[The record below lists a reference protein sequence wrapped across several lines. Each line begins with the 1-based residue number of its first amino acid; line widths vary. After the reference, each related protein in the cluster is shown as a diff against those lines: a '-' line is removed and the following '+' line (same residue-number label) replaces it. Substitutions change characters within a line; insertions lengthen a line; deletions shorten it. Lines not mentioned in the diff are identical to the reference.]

1 MSITSSFVPATY
13 EVGQALRRR
22 VWHPLRRMMEIF
34 HLLPVTAAIVVF
46 VLLATQPQLREI
58 YLSYLEGLKNPTAE
72 QVASNAMFF
81 LAATV
86 GLGLISAA
94 LYEAHYWLSTMR
106 INAVYSSVSDPEY
119 GSALRGLQ
127 RIAAIG
133 LALVP
138 WLAVVVGL
146 LDAKRYLDRRY
157 GQLCDARIN
166 PETMNYLN
174 TPGAGTIFVSMIA
187 LALAI
192 AFFLDRYRRSAI
204 IQTVTVIAIP
214 FAAITLF
221 LLLTDLPVGA
231 LSGSRLVGVVAIALV
246 SAAYYLGY
254 YRLYTMRTGWI
265 YTQPTFPDTGI
276 NRRRRRRIALF
287 IWAMIP
293 WLAIGLYF
301 VIKAIARPASSLPFA
316 ETLVD
321 LPVVSRWAVIPV
333 MMSWVIAVGF
343 GVAMLLDHFRES
355 LALPLTIIAVVIALM
370 AGAEIMSYG
379 KVDTIVWLYRLL
391 GPLASAMLMLLF
403 AVTAL
408 TLLAVLSQRSGFP
421 ALTLV
426 VLAVV
431 VNAIFPIQISSTAI
445 IALCAVF
452 VLMALL
458 SRLWAVA
465 AIALF
470 LIVPG
475 VLAWIQQSRSI
486 PVMPYPG
493 SDSDLRTQFKD
504 WLARRQD
511 AAAYS
516 GRGYPVFII
525 AVEGGGIYAASA
537 ASLFLTKLEDANP
550 GFSQHVFAIS
560 GVSGGAIG
568 ATVFQA
574 LMQSKFTPAAMHAG
588 NIAPPTP
595 SFVTASAA
603 SSCPDRSRLLD
614 MPPAGPLATTVSRIM
629 QDDHLSPVVGAII
642 PEFLGGAEVGRAVAV
657 AGSFGYSV
665 RQEDEVAGKALDQN
679 FADHWTEKSKAPAL
693 LLNST
698 WAETGFRVAFSPFAL
713 HDYDDSLYSFSD
725 KNMPGD
731 QQMNLMDAA
740 VVSARFPGMLPPYS
754 ITMKEN
760 DRELSWNFVDGG
772 YSDNSG
778 ASTALAI
785 YRALRPE
792 KNEPGNAEI
801 KIILLTSSNP
811 APDLTPNKVSISG
824 TSFRDTLAPITAVL
838 KVRQGLGNQAVARVC
853 EELKEELKMG
863 SDCKLEAS
871 KPEAPLKIVELEV
884 QTYDLPLGWKLS
896 HTTFA
901 MVQWMVG
908 DPKLCSG
915 GNAGLNTGSDS
926 KSADDTPEL
935 NEHIVAR
942 NSCVHKWAADLLTP
956 NVAGRH

>member
-138 WLAVVVGL
+138 WLSVVAGL
-146 LDAKRYLDRRY
+146 FNAKLYLVNRYD
-157 GQLCDARIN
+157 QLKAANVD
-166 PETMNYLN
+166 PETMNYLQ
-174 TPGAGTIFVSMIA
+174 TPRTVAIFITMLV
-187 LALAI
+187 LALTVAV
-192 AFFLDRYRRSAI
+192 FLDRYRRSI
-204 IQTVTVIAIP
+204 ILQSVTVAAIP
-214 FAAITLF
+214 FAAIGLF
-221 LLLTDLPVGA
+221 LLLTDLPIGA
-231 LSGSRLVGVVAIALV
+231 LSGSRFVGVLAIALT
-246 SAAYYLGY
+246 SALYYLGY

-287 IWAMIP
+287 AWAIIP

-301 VIKAIARPASSLPFA
+301 VIRVIAGPASSLPFA
-316 ETLVD
+316 GRLAE
-321 LPVVSRWAVIPV
+321 LPGVSPWAIIPV
-333 MMSWVIAVGF
+333 MMSWVIAAGL

-355 LALPLTIIAVVIALM
+355 VALPRTVIGVIVALTIG
-370 AGAEIMSYG
+370 AGIMSYTN
-379 KVDTIVWLYRLL
+379 VDTIVWLYRAL

-403 AVTAL
+403 AVMAL
-408 TLLAVLSQRSGFP
+408 TLLAVLSQKSGFP

-426 VLAVV
+426 VLIVI
-431 VNAIFPIQISSTAI
+431 VNAIFPVPVKITAI
-445 IALCAVF
+445 TLIGVCALF
-452 VLMALL
+452 VVMALL

-465 AIALF
+465 AIATF
-470 LIVPG
+470 LMLPPIV
-475 VLAWIQQSRSI
+475 AWVQQARSKL
-486 PVMPYPG
+486 VEPYPG
-493 SDSDLRTQFKD
+493 SASDLKEKFRE
-504 WLARRQD
+504 WLNARVDVR
-511 AAAYS
+511 AFPS
-516 GRGYPVFII
+516 GKYPVFII
-525 AVEGGGIYAASA
+525 AAEGGGIYAASA
-537 ASLFLTKLEDANP
+537 VSLFLAKLEDANP
-550 GFSQHVFAIS
+550 GFSRHVFAIS

-574 LMQSKFTPAAMHAG
+574 IMQSKFASPSAG
-588 NIAPPTP
+588 RPPR
-595 SFVTASAA
+595 ASEC
-603 SSCPDRSRLLD
+603 SERSRSRD
-614 MPPAGPLATTVSRIM
+614 KPPATPLVATVSCIM

-642 PEFLGGAEVGRAVAV
+642 PEFLGAAAFGRAEAV
-657 AGSFGYSV
+657 AGSFRYSV
-665 RQEDEVAGKALDQN
+665 REEDSEADKRLAKH
-679 FADHWTEKSKAPAL
+679 FADHWSETSQAPAL

-698 WAETGFRVAFSPFAL
+698 WAETGFRVAFAPFAL
-713 HDYDDSLYSFSD
+713 HAYDDLLYSFSD
-725 KNMPGD
+725 KNMPGNRAGD
-731 QQMNLMDAA
+731 KEINLMEAA

-754 ITMKEN
+754 LTMNEN
-760 DRELSWNFVDGG
+760 KRELPWNFVDGG

-785 YRALRPE
+785 YRAL
-792 KNEPGNAEI
+792 KSEPGAEM

-811 APDLTPNKVSISG
+811 QPDLTPNKVSIIG
-824 TSFRDTLAPITAVL
+824 TSFRDTVAPITAL
-838 KVRQGLGNQAVARVC
+838 LTVRQGLGNQAVARVC
-853 EELKEELKMG
+853 EELKMG
-863 SDCKLEAS
+863 GDCTLEAS
-871 KPEAPLKIVELEV
+871 KPESRLKIVELEV
-884 QTYDLPLGWKLS
+884 ETYNLPLGWKLS

-901 MVQWMVG
+901 MVRWMVG
-908 DPKLCSG
+908 ESRLCTIG
-915 GNAGLNTGSDS
+915 HAGVNAGAASRS
-926 KSADDTPEL
+926 SDDTQI
-935 NEHIVAR
+935 NEQTVER
-942 NSCVHKWAADLLTP
+942 NSCVHKWVGDLLTP
-956 NVAGRH
+956 TRAGRH